1 MVFRLR
7 RQRAA
12 IRFDCATEGSN
23 MQPKFPML
31 SANPADQFCEER
43 RLLLRAMAL
52 AASGVVPA
60 LGTGLASAQSE
71 STIEAVKKSKTL
83 RVGWATYFPY
93 MFLDPKTRELSGITV
108 DLFQSIATALG
119 GVKVVYVEDSWA
131 TLIAGFQANKYDMM
145 MPLVNTP
152 QRAEVV
158 GFSLPITK
166 IALGLAVLK
175 KDVAKY
181 SSWHDVD
188 KPGKRISTTL
198 GSSVQTTITPIVKN
212 AEVLLVKSG
221 NESVAQLI
229 SGRADAW
236 ANTYDAFKFMQ
247 KEQPDLAVVPGP
259 PMGFDRVALAYRKGD
274 NDTKAWLDKF
284 VMTERSNGD
293 LLRVIEKY
301 GLDNSYLAD

>member
-1 MVFRLR
+1 MQTNLPTCGDEPIEGTTFRRRSVLR
-7 RQRAA
+7 LLALGTAA
-12 IRFDCATEGSN
+12 I
-23 MQPKFPML
+23 
-31 SANPADQFCEER
+31 
-43 RLLLRAMAL
+43 
-52 AASGVVPA
+52 VPA
-60 LGTGLASAQSE
+60 LGLDAARAQLE
-71 STIEAVKKSKTL
+71 STIDSVKKAKVL

-108 DLFQSIATALG
+108 GLFDDLAAALG

-175 KDVAKY
+175 KDLNKY
-181 SSWHDVD
+181 SSWRDLD
-188 KPGKRISTTL
+188 KPGMRISTTL
-198 GSSVQTTITPIVKN
+198 GSSVQTTITPILHQAQLV
-212 AEVLLVKSG
+212 LVKSG
-221 NESVAQLI
+221 NESVAQLL

-247 KEQPDLAVVPGP
+247 KEQPDLGVVPGP
-259 PMGFDRVALAYRKGD
+259 AMGFDQVALAHRKGD
-274 NDTKAWLDKF
+274 VETKNWLDKF
-284 VMTERSNGD
+284 VSTERANGS
-293 LLRVIEKY
+293 LLRIIEKY
-301 GLDNSYLAD
+301 GLDNSFLAD

>member
-1 MVFRLR
+1 MLVNLPS
-7 RQRAA
+7 
-12 IRFDCATEGSN
+12 EGRN
-23 MQPKFPML
+23 MQTSLPPCIAESRDDAREDRR
-31 SANPADQFCEER
+31 SAL
-43 RLLLRAMAL
+43 RLLAL
-52 AASGVVPA
+52 AACGVPAA
-60 LGTGLASAQSE
+60 LGTGFARAQSE
-71 STIEAVKKSKTL
+71 STVEGVKKSKTL

-108 DLFQSIATALG
+108 DLFQDLATALG

-175 KDVAKY
+175 KDIGKY
-181 SSWHDVD
+181 SSWRDLD
-188 KPGKRISTTL
+188 KPGMRISTTL
-198 GSSVQTTITPIVKN
+198 GSSVQTTITPIVKQ
-212 AEVLLVKSG
+212 AELLLVKSG

-229 SGRADAW
+229 SGRAEAW

-259 PMGFDRVALAYRKGD
+259 AMGFDRVALAHRKGD
-274 NDTKAWLDKF
+274 NETKAWLDNF
-284 VMTERSNGD
+284 VVAERSNGN
-293 LLRVIEKY
+293 LLRIIAKY

>member
-1 MVFRLR
+1 MLVNLSS
-7 RQRAA
+7 
-12 IRFDCATEGSN
+12 EGRN
-23 MQPKFPML
+23 MQTNLPSCTTQARDDTCQDRRSVL
-31 SANPADQFCEER
+31 
-43 RLLLRAMAL
+43 RLLALTACGVAPAFGTDFARAQ
-52 AASGVVPA
+52 V
-60 LGTGLASAQSE
+60 E
-71 STIEAVKKSKTL
+71 STLESVKKSKTL

-108 DLFQSIATALG
+108 DLFQDLATALG

-145 MPLVNTP
+145 MPLVHTP

-175 KDVAKY
+175 KDVSKY
-181 SSWHDVD
+181 SSWRDLD
-188 KPGKRISTTL
+188 KPGMRISTTL
-198 GSSVQTTITPIVKN
+198 GSSVQTTITPIVKQ

-259 PMGFDRVALAYRKGD
+259 TMGYDRVALAYRKGD
-274 NDTKAWLDKF
+274 NETKAWLDNF
-284 VMTERSNGD
+284 VKAERSNGN
-293 LLRVIEKY
+293 LLRIIAKY